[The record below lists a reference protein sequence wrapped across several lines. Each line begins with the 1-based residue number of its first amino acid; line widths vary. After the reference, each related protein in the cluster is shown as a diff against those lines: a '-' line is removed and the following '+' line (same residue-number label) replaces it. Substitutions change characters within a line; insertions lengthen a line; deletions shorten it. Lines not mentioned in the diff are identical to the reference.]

1 VPRTGHL
8 HVRVQD
14 VPVAETH
21 QQVLARGIDRSDL
34 GARLGPAP
42 AARIAPHDELDESL
56 ADERG
61 PQLCGRP
68 EDGVAL
74 GHDSIVP
81 DREPHHR
88 SPANNSV
95 RVAPARAGKTVGVP
109 SQPRGPSRLFVIR
122 HGQSAG
128 NLAADE
134 ARLGGAARLDLE
146 TRDMDVDL
154 SELGEEQAR
163 DTARWAHATQLH
175 NAVVY
180 SSPYRRAERTARI
193 ALPETP
199 MILDERLREREFGV
213 LDRLTR
219 HGIATH
225 FPEQAAARAF
235 LGKFYHRP
243 PGGESWVDVGLRVRT
258 FFADLQLEAE
268 PDQDIVIVTHQA
280 VIMMMRYV
288 LERLDEKTVLD
299 IDRAE
304 QIPNCSVTEYAR
316 SGRQWTLVEFASVDH
331 LAPHEVTR
339 ASDYTGAPR

>member
-1 VPRTGHL
+1 MGVPR
-8 HVRVQD
+8 
-14 VPVAETH
+14 
-21 QQVLARGIDRSDL
+21 
-34 GARLGPAP
+34 
-42 AARIAPHDELDESL
+42 
-56 ADERG
+56 
-61 PQLCGRP
+61 
-68 EDGVAL
+68 
-74 GHDSIVP
+74 
-81 DREPHHR
+81 
-88 SPANNSV
+88 
-95 RVAPARAGKTVGVP
+95 
-109 SQPRGPSRLFVIR
+109 QPLGPSRLFLIR

-134 ARLGGAARLDLE
+134 ARRGGAARLALE

-163 DTARWAHATQLH
+163 DTARWARAAHLRDVA
-175 NAVVY
+175 VY

-193 ALPETP
+193 VLPEAP
-199 MILDERLREREFGV
+199 PRLDERLREREFGV

-219 HGIATH
+219 HGIETH

-243 PGGESWVDVGLRVRT
+243 PGGESWVDVALRVRT
-258 FFADLQLEAE
+258 FFADLLLEADR
-268 PDQDIVIVTHQA
+268 DQDIVVVTHQA

-299 IDRAE
+299 IDRRH

-316 SGRQWTLVEFASVDH
+316 SDRRWALVEFASIEH